1 MTLPNFLILGAAK
14 AGTTTLHAYLRP
26 HPEVF
31 VPARKELR
39 FFAYGGSGRLYL
51 PGEDPRGIQSYFA
64 DAGDAGAVGEASPQ
78 YLRSAVAATR
88 IKETIP
94 GCRLVI
100 SLRNPVDQA
109 FSGLSHGAPQREGGA
124 RHAALPRRSPPIGSS
139 AAAMPRTSS
148 YMAVF
153 DRSQFHIIRF
163 ESLVR
168 DPLAV
173 AQALYGFLGVATDF
187 ARGRGV
193 EPGRPAEEPLL
204 HRVLADKRVM
214 DLGKRYLPERWLD
227 AAKRVRNDNL
237 EKQHMS
243 SEEREAAMAA
253 LRSDIL
259 RTGDLVGLDLTS
271 WLRMPGAGGAT
282 GVPDA
287 AAPAKAVGTR

>member
-1 MTLPNFLILGAAK
+1 
-14 AGTTTLHAYLRP
+14 
-26 HPEVF
+26 
-31 VPARKELR
+31 
-39 FFAYGGSGRLYL
+39 
-51 PGEDPRGIQSYFA
+51 
-64 DAGDAGAVGEASPQ
+64 
-78 YLRSAVAATR
+78 
-88 IKETIP
+88 
-94 GCRLVI
+94 
-100 SLRNPVDQA
+100 
-109 FSGLSHGAPQREGGA
+109 
-124 RHAALPRRSPPIGSS
+124 
-139 AAAMPRTSS
+139 
-148 YMAVF
+148 MAVF

-187 ARGRGV
+187 APEV
-193 EPGRPAEEPLL
+193 EKVSNPGGLPRNRLL

-227 AAKRVRNDNL
+227 AAKKGAQR
-237 EKQHMS
+237 QP
-243 SEEREAAMAA
+243 REAAHELRGARGGDGGAA
-253 LRSDIL
+253 DDIL